1 MRALSYAYLSRII
14 AYSRLYFNMNFSI
27 FEISTLA
34 TIKSPVFLG
43 TLCKCKAGRFSA
55 QNPPGTRFFRRFAA
69 RRRSGSEN
77 VFARQSKKIPK
88 MREAPAKK
96 NGLRLFGRKP
106 LLFYRTV
113 FHCPCFLHTV
123 TKKLLSAAAAAD
135 NYYRDKNDDPAVIVA
150 EERIK
155 AAHCTASLH

>member
-1 MRALSYAYLSRII
+1 M
-14 AYSRLYFNMNFSI
+14 
-27 FEISTLA
+27 E
-34 TIKSPVFLG
+34 G
-43 TLCKCKAGRFSA
+43 
-55 QNPPGTRFFRRFAA
+55 
-69 RRRSGSEN
+69 
-77 VFARQSKKIPK
+77 KKIPK
-88 MREAPAKK
+88 MREALAKK